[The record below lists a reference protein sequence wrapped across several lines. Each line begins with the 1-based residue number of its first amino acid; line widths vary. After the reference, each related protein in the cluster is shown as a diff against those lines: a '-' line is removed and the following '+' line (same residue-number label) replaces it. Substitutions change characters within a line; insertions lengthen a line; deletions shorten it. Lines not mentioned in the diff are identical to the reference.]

1 MGVSYKPT
9 DGSIACL
16 HMQMYYL
23 PSIPLLA
30 LSSMVDERL
39 DDTFGEQT
47 SVSQL
52 ADMHQ
57 SR

>member
-1 MGVSYKPT
+1 
-9 DGSIACL
+9 
-16 HMQMYYL
+16 MQMYYL

-30 LSSMVDERL
+30 LSSMIDERL

-47 SVSQL
+47 CNNL
-52 ADMHQ
+52 HLRQ